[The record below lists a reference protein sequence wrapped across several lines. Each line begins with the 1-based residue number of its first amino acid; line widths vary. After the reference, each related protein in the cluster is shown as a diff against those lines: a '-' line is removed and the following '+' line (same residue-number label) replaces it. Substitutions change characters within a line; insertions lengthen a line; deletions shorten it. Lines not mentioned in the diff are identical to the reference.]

1 MQKAYNTRD
10 SQDVSDPSTNRAQ
23 RCLTYQIGRDGVFST
38 WYGRK
43 RKQQL
48 LEAQENFKVARK
60 NYNLAKKKEREAKKL
75 FDAQKSSKK
84 VTENYRKLMKE
95 SIEAQKECRDAEE
108 SVEKA
113 KRAISSEKAWKRKK
127 LAEPI
132 NYDLFKCPAK
142 ADILIEVFYDALQFL
157 NRNEVEKCQLVSRF
171 WNRTI
176 IVDLKILPLRKIQEL
191 LFSKQKYELPY
202 YVPRWNKSSRPKFYI
217 SIAPEEIKDINRRV
231 SIKGINRKALTN
243 QELKHGLKNC
253 VFEKIE
259 GIMEKKYF
267 EKLEEIVKTM
277 EGKILAE
284 KACFNFVEEEFVC
297 FFVEK
302 FQHLQRI
309 FNELI
314 TTKNILLTIGL
325 NCHNSFNHHNGNLTY
340 LLANPGLLD
349 FPTTFDSVELK
360 SADYNLFIDSGVLMS
375 FVTNC
380 NTTSRR
386 KIKLSLSGTNCQ
398 ATNGPRIVEEFLE
411 HENPENMVFN
421 VYAGGLQLTDL
432 TKETLT
438 ERNATHQI
446 DGTIADYKR
455 EVYELKRKDGW
466 ILRAYMPR
474 YIGYFVEFKIEK
486 LPKMPRKREAQ
497 SLEFLQQQL
506 LEAQENFKVARKN
519 YNLAKQNERA
529 AKQLFNAQKSSKEM
543 KKNYRKLMKE
553 SIEVQKEFSDAE
565 EGVEKVK
572 REISKE
578 KAWKTRKLAEPIN
591 YDLFKCPAKADISVE
606 VFYDVLQSLSRND
619 VEKCQLVS
627 RFWNYTIIVDIK
639 ILPLHK
645 IRELSFSMHK
655 YEFPHI
661 RWDQSVRPKFYI
673 SIAPEEIPI
682 KDIDRKVLTNQEL
695 KHGLK
700 NCVFEKIEGIMGEK
714 YFKKLEEIV
723 RTTERKILAEKA
735 CFNFVEEEFFVEK
748 IQHLPYI
755 LNKLITTKNI
765 QLTIGLNHSSFD
777 HNNGNLTYLLANPGL
792 LDFPTT
798 FDSIELKSADYKLFI
813 DSGILM
819 SFVTNCNTTSRR
831 KIKLI
836 LSGTNCQATNGPRIV
851 EEFLKHKN
859 PENMVFNVYA

>member
-23 RCLTYQIGRDGVFST
+23 RCLTCQIGRDGVFST
-38 WYGRK
+38 WYG
-43 RKQQL
+43 Q
-48 LEAQENFKVARK
+48 V
-60 NYNLAKKKEREAKKL
+60 
-75 FDAQKSSKK
+75 
-84 VTENYRKLMKE
+84 
-95 SIEAQKECRDAEE
+95 QKECRDAEE
-108 SVEKA
+108 GVEKA

-142 ADILIEVFYDALQFL
+142 ADISVEVFYNVLQFL
-157 NRNEVEKCQLVSRF
+157 SRNE
-171 WNRTI
+171 
-176 IVDLKILPLRKIQEL
+176 
-191 LFSKQKYELPY
+191 
-202 YVPRWNKSSRPKFYI
+202 
-217 SIAPEEIKDINRRV
+217 
-231 SIKGINRKALTN
+231 
-243 QELKHGLKNC
+243 
-253 VFEKIE
+253 
-259 GIMEKKYF
+259 
-267 EKLEEIVKTM
+267 
-277 EGKILAE
+277 
-284 KACFNFVEEEFVC
+284 
-297 FFVEK
+297 
-302 FQHLQRI
+302 HLQRI

-314 TTKNILLTIGL
+314 TTKNIQLTIGL
-325 NCHNSFNHHNGNLTY
+325 NCHNSFNHQNGNLTY

-349 FPTTFDSVELK
+349 FPTTFDSIELI

-386 KIKLSLSGTNCQ
+386 KIKLILKGANCQ
-398 ATNGPRIVEEFLE
+398 ATIGPMIVEEFLE
-411 HENPENMVFN
+411 HKNLENMVFN
-421 VYAGGLQLTDL
+421 IYAGSDRDFQLAYL
-432 TKETLT
+432 TKKILT

-446 DGTIADYKR
+446 YDTRECDGQ
-455 EVYELKRKDGW
+455 VYELKRKDGW
-466 ILRAYMPR
+466 MLRTYMPR
-474 YIGYFVEFKIEK
+474 HIEYFVEFNIEK
-486 LPKMPRKREAQ
+486 L
-497 SLEFLQQQL
+497 
-506 LEAQENFKVARKN
+506 
-519 YNLAKQNERA
+519 
-529 AKQLFNAQKSSKEM
+529 
-543 KKNYRKLMKE
+543 KLME
-553 SIEVQKEFSDAE
+553 EAQKEFRNAE
-565 EGVEKVK
+565 EGVEKAK
-572 REISKE
+572 RAISSE

-591 YDLFKCPAKADISVE
+591 YDLFKCPAKADILVE
-606 VFYDVLQSLSRND
+606 VFYDILQFLNRNE

-639 ILPLHK
+639 ILPLRK
-645 IRELSFSMHK
+645 IRELSFSMQK

-661 RWDQSVRPKFYI
+661 RWDNSVRPKFYI

-723 RTTERKILAEKA
+723 KTTERKILAEKA

-748 IQHLPYI
+748 IQHLPHI
-755 LNKLITTKNI
+755 FNELITTKNI

-777 HNNGNLTYLLANPGL
+777 HHNGNLTYLLANPGL

-798 FDSIELKSADYKLFI
+798 FDSIELKSVDYNLFI

-859 PENMVFNVYA
+859 PENMVCNVYAEDHHGWQLTRLTKETLTERNATHQIDDTIAGYQREVYELKRKDGWILRAYTPRDKENFVEFNIEKL